1 MTNNATPFGTT
12 ADGKQAS
19 LVTLTNAAGLEASFS
34 DYGATWVSMITPD
47 RAHQLADVLIGFDDV
62 TGYETQPFISSVV
75 GRYANRISQ
84 GRFALDGIQY
94 QLDRNEEA
102 HHLHGGV
109 DNLSVKM
116 WHWQKDSAQ
125 NRVKFTCESPE
136 GECGYPG
143 HVKFNVTY
151 QLTDANEMVIKYGAT
166 TDRPTHVNLTNH
178 AYFNLGSA
186 TNIHQHKLRLDVD
199 RYTPV
204 NQFLIPTGQ
213 ISPIPDS
220 LDFSG
225 LTEIG
230 VKIRHRESLGE
241 NGLDHNLIFSDYN
254 RRLQTQGQ
262 LVDPISG
269 RTLTL
274 ATSEPAIQ
282 IYTANHFDGIVGKE
296 NSIYA
301 QHAGLCL
308 ETQHYPDSPNQPTF
322 PSTLLKPEE
331 IFESTTVFQFGVIE

>member
-19 LVTLTNAAGLEASFS
+19 LVTLTNAAGLEARFS

-62 TGYETQPFISSVV
+62 TGYETHPFISSVV

-84 GRFALDGIQY
+84 GRFTLDGTQH
-94 QLDRNEEA
+94 QLDRNEGA
-102 HHLHGGV
+102 NHLHGGA
-109 DNLSVKM
+109 DNLSVKVWD
-116 WHWQKDSAQ
+116 WHEDSAL
-125 NRVKFTCESPE
+125 NRVKFTCESPA

-143 HVKFNVTY
+143 HVKFDVTY
-151 QLTDANEMVIKYGAT
+151 QLTDLNELIIKYEAS
-166 TDRPTHVNLTNH
+166 TDRPTHLNLTNH

-186 TNIHQHKLRLDVD
+186 DSIKEHRLRLDVD

-220 LDFSG
+220 LDFRALAEVG
-225 LTEIG
+225 T
-230 VKIRHRESLGE
+230 KIHQRKKLGE
-241 NGLDHNLIFSDYN
+241 NGLDHNLIFSLYDHSL
-254 RRLQTQGQ
+254 RTQGQ

-274 ATSEPAIQ
+274 ATTEPAIQ
-282 IYTANHFDGIVGKE
+282 IYTANHFDGIIGTE

-308 ETQHYPDSPNQPTF
+308 ETQHYPDSPNQPAF
-322 PSTLLKPEE
+322 PSTLIKPSE
-331 IFESTTVFQFGVIE
+331 IFESTTVFQFGVVE